1 MAISTGKIK
10 SLIISV
16 LKERV
21 RWLDVWIEGLYK
33 KHDSVWDEGWQMIA
47 NRDTTERAGPI
58 KLGAEAWIFPTTP
71 AWITDSAIGNTFTGQ
86 FYTFTESGWISQIR
100 VWAPEIVAGVT
111 YRVVI
116 IREPNA
122 LVPIV
127 TVIDNVNLNANAWK
141 VVTTGRGIVRVGSEA
156 LIYLDAI
163 NSAGDTIVSG
173 EWSFAGTAAAQLPL
187 SGEWN
192 KNTGNTILRINILD
206 LAPADR
212 SAELAT
218 IIAGSTIFF
227 EQISATSKF
236 IEYRVNAN
244 PVLDADAW
252 IYDVTITNEGDGGPD
267 RDEPCTMTASI
278 PISQAT
284 KFVKIDNYWPAN
296 SPSYANVD
304 GFYRLDGVDQPNAQ
318 TTGYGVDIK
327 FQRAT
332 ISDHWD
338 LQAKTETAADQA
350 KDVFGV
356 SSLQTKNIE
365 SLSPTT
371 TGKNYE
377 LNPVTKLDQSV
388 NIEAGNYLIHI
399 GFQARSSVTNRSIVV
414 GIFINDVL
422 VDTEFRME
430 PKDVLD
436 NPYPMKIIP
445 MTFESGFHN
454 FRVDFGKAGGSGAS
468 VVVLSHVR
476 ILIVPTNNEV

>member
-33 KHDSVWDEGWQMIA
+33 KHDSVFDEGWQMIA
-47 NRDTTERAGPI
+47 NRDTTDRAGPV
-58 KLGAEAWIFPTTP
+58 KLGEEQWIFPTTP
-71 AWITDSAIGNTFTGQ
+71 AWVTDSAVGNTFTGQ
-86 FYTFTESGWISQIR
+86 FYTFTESGWVSQIR
-100 VWAPEIVAGVT
+100 VWAPEILENLT

-141 VVTTGRGIVRVGSEA
+141 VVSTGRGIVRVGSEA

-173 EWSFAGTAAAQLPL
+173 DWVFSGTAAAQPPL
-187 SGEWN
+187 EGEWN
-192 KNTGNTILRINILD
+192 KNTANTTLRINILD
-206 LAPADR
+206 LVPANR
-212 SAELAT
+212 STELAS
-218 IIAGSTIFF
+218 IISGSTIFF

-236 IEYRVNAN
+236 IEYRVNSN
-244 PVLDADAW
+244 PVLSGDAW
-252 IYDVTITNEGDGGPD
+252 IYDVTITNEGDAGPS
-267 RDEPCTMTASI
+267 RDEPCTMTATI
-278 PISQAT
+278 PVLQET
-284 KFVKIDNYWPAN
+284 KFVKMDNYWPAN
-296 SPSYANVD
+296 SPSYANVQ
-304 GFYRLDGVDQPNAQ
+304 GFYRLDDVDQPNAE
-318 TTGYGVDIK
+318 TTGYGVDIS

-338 LQAKTETAADQA
+338 LQSKTETVSDKA
-350 KDVFGV
+350 KDIFGV
-356 SSLQTKNIE
+356 TSLQTKIIE
-365 SLSPTT
+365 SLSALKTN
-371 TGKNYE
+371 KDYE
-377 LNPVTKLDQSV
+377 LNPVTKLNQSV
-388 NIEAGNYLIHI
+388 NIETGNYLIYF
-399 GFQARSSVTNRSIVV
+399 GFEARSSAINRSIVV
-414 GIFINDVL
+414 ALYVDGVL
-422 VDTEFRME
+422 IDNEFSME
-430 PKDVLD
+430 SKDIRN

-445 MTFESGFHN
+445 MKFDAGYHEFK
-454 FRVDFGKAGGSGAS
+454 VYFGKAGGGGSS